1 MLARRFAGDGVRAEV
16 INLGVAG
23 AQFRQSVPLARDA
36 IALLK
41 PTDVVFVLC
50 FNDFP
55 APPYPEELDLPAPTF
70 RRDEPVW
77 WMPRFVE
84 LVSRLAN
91 HEPIYRRWPHVAFS
105 FYVPVPDPINPWS
118 RGKECPKNLDPAV
131 HRAMTQGTFNPWM
144 TELVEDIP
152 PMLAHDYARGGGSP
166 ERYLSRVADSCRS
179 GNARLIV
186 AFVPFGAVTSRR
198 DAASFA
204 KLGIDPALAESLATD
219 PRYRAQNVVLADAC
233 RELKIPLA
241 DATESLVRAE
251 AAGTP
256 MYWGFDCHP
265 RPAGYSVIAQHI
277 YDVWR
282 RSAHAGNG
290 AVAP

>member
-1 MLARRFAGDGVRAEV
+1 MIGDSIAEGFAAPETATISGVLARRFAGDGVRAEV

-118 RGKECPKNLDPAV
+118 RGKERPKNLDPAV

-152 PMLAHDYARGGGSP
+152 PMLAHDYAREGVTGTLPEPRGGFMPIGQCA
-166 ERYLSRVADSCRS
+166 ADRGLCAVR
-179 GNARLIV
+179 
-186 AFVPFGAVTSRR
+186 PVTSRR
-198 DAASFA
+198 YAASFA

-219 PRYRAQNVVLADAC
+219 PRYRVQNVVLADAC

-241 DATESLVRAE
+241 DATEWLVRAGQR
-251 AAGTP
+251 ARRCTGA
-256 MYWGFDCHP
+256 
-265 RPAGYSVIAQHI
+265 SIAI
-277 YDVWR
+277 RVLPVTR
-282 RSAHAGNG
+282 
-290 AVAP
+290 